1 LVHEEQAQGIRGRLL
16 AVSRLVQVLRVIRI
30 HEMDDETM
38 HACCPCLLEMM
49 RCMSRANAATT
60 MNYYWVPACIHAR
73 LGRESE
79 EEETPGRQLVSGRGS
94 FVCKVPSVQADNA
107 GM

>member
-1 LVHEEQAQGIRGRLL
+1 VHEEQAQGIRGRLL

-60 MNYYWVPACIHAR
+60 MNYYWVPLHAFM
-73 LGRESE
+73 
-79 EEETPGRQLVSGRGS
+79 RGWGG
-94 FVCKVPSVQADNA
+94 KARKRKLQADS
-107 GM
+107 